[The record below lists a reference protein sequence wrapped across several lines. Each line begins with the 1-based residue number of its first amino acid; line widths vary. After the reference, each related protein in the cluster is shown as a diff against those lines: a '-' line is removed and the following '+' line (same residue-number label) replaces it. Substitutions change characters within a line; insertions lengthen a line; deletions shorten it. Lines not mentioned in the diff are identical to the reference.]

1 MVHHTAVSLMGSST
15 LSAVHTT
22 RVVVI
27 VTPPPPGQQ
36 IIVMCMSVCSRAY
49 LRNYTSNLHPIFT
62 ARPYASAVYAV
73 VVRPSVRPSQ
83 KPVLYRNYRRI
94 ELVLAW
100 RLPSTYPTLCFK

>member
-36 IIVMCMSVCSRAY
+36 IIVMCMSVCPQAY

-73 VVRPSVRPSQ
+73 VVRPSVHHKSRYVS
-83 KPVLYRNYRRI
+83 K
-94 ELVLAW
+94 
-100 RLPSTYPTLCFK
+100 LPTNRAGFGMEAAFHLSHTVF